1 MAFAVLVSVAAGTV
15 AGLLTGG
22 ITAAFAPAHVAVA
35 TGVASLVL
43 FTVAPAQGWLQG
55 ELRFTR
61 YAVASILE
69 VAVRLGFSAVAV
81 LLGWGPA
88 GALLGFA
95 VGGLVLVAGPL
106 AMLRDVG
113 WHPHV
118 LREGVRWAETGD
130 IALVQF
136 VVSVLVGADVVL
148 VALLGSGTA
157 AEAGFQALATLAKGP
172 VYVASGTVLV
182 AFPLLRA
189 GGPRDAR
196 GRAGAGAALVRGAR
210 AHRRRRARH
219 GAQVAGDALPA
230 RQVPRLDGPAAAAGR
245 RRAGLRRRHRA
256 RHRAARPADDP
267 PHVRRAGR
275 RHGAPRGRSRRGLGA
290 ARGERDGGR
299 RGRRRAERHMVLAV
313 LAAPALPRGTLG
325 STMRTVLVAAVL
337 LVVLLLTA
345 RIPVLWLV
353 CATVGGLL
361 ALRPDLVSRAAAPEV
376 APMTP
381 AIAGAARG
389 RGDCGRRA
397 AFGDRLR
404 PCSRGRAWLL
414 AAVLGLVAF
423 AFRAIGLTRATT
435 CSSTSSP
442 TPSSPTPSRAASC
455 PTSSASRSSC
465 TRSGRSS

>member
-1 MAFAVLVSVAAGTV
+1 MTSPIGLEVPAAPAGEVAKHSALLAVSAGLVGVLSYLCTLLMAHLLPTEQYTQYAAAQMLVGIVGIVAHALVPLPLAALVRRHAHRTDARREGMAFAVLVSAAAGTV

-95 VGGLVLVAGPL
+95 VGGLVLVAGPF

-148 VALLGSGTA
+148 VALLGTGTA

-189 GGPRDAR
+189 GSPGMLAGVLAPALHSFEALALAAAVVLATVPRSLVRLFLPDKYLGSTVLLPQLAA
-196 GRAGAGAALVRGAR
+196 AGLGYGAITVLATVLLALRMTRRTYAALV
-210 AHRRRRARH
+210 
-219 GAQVAGDALPA
+219 
-230 RQVPRLDGPAAAAGR
+230 AATVLLAAGLGVGW
-245 RRAGLRRRHRA
+245 AL
-256 RHRAARPADDP
+256 
-267 PHVRRAGR
+267 
-275 RHGAPRGRSRRGLGA
+275 HGVNGMAVGA
-290 ARGERDGGR
+290 AVG
-299 RGRRRAERHMVLAV
+299 ALSATLVLAV

-337 LVVLLLTA
+337 LVVLLFTA

-361 ALRPDLVSRAAAPEV
+361 ALRPDLV
-376 APMTP
+376 
-381 AIAGAARG
+381 
-389 RGDCGRRA
+389 RRA
-397 AFGDRLR
+397 VHRKLR
-404 PCSRGRAWLL
+404 R
-414 AAVLGLVAF
+414 
-423 AFRAIGLTRATT
+423 
-435 CSSTSSP
+435 
-442 TPSSPTPSRAASC
+442 
-455 PTSSASRSSC
+455 
-465 TRSGRSS
+465 